1 MGWTDLTL
9 FALTERRNS
18 YDRSRI
24 LEPQHIPEYYP
35 TMYQDGYTP
44 SEILTAA
51 RKKLLQMRQ
60 AQTEYPQRIHI
71 TVETRVKK

>member
-1 MGWTDLTL
+1 M
-9 FALTERRNS
+9 
-18 YDRSRI
+18 
-24 LEPQHIPEYYP
+24 LEKNVPEYYP

-60 AQTEYPQRIHI
+60 EQTEYPQNIHI
-71 TVETRVKK
+71 FEVILCGTTA

>member
-1 MGWTDLTL
+1 M
-9 FALTERRNS
+9 
-18 YDRSRI
+18 
-24 LEPQHIPEYYP
+24 LEKNVPEYYP

-44 SEILTAA
+44 AEILTAA

-60 AQTEYPQRIHI
+60 AQTEYPQNIHI

>member
-1 MGWTDLTL
+1 MTVAEYW
-9 FALTERRNS
+9 N
-18 YDRSRI
+18 
-24 LEPQHIPEYYP
+24 QHIPEYYP

-44 SEILTAA
+44 SELQTAA

-60 AQTEYPQRIHI
+60 AQTEYPQNIHI